1 MAKDPKSRTRAE
13 PGRVLGL
20 LADFHRDGEWPEAE
34 YKIRPALPWNR
45 KHPAFA
51 EALRALSRVEDKHKL
66 EQPDRVFLRKQ
77 LLTDAE
83 EMAYRP
89 ELPTR
94 APELW
99 ANRTGTQET
108 PDKFIRR
115 VYRRWLKNGLKRSH
129 LLTLDKPLYTALS
142 VWLHR
147 HPDGFPEF
155 EE

>member
-1 MAKDPKSRTRAE
+1 MAKDQKSRTRGE

-20 LADFHRDGEWPEAE
+20 LADRHRQGQWPEPE
-34 YKIRPALPWNR
+34 DKIEEFPPWFS

-66 EQPDRVFLRKQ
+66 EQPERVVLRKQ

-115 VYRRWLKNGLKRSH
+115 VYRRWLKKGLKRSH

-147 HPDGFPEF
+147 HPDGLPEF
-155 EE
+155 NE